1 MAENKTGRAVS
12 QDDWKRTQVRM
23 PQEQYESLMD
33 YAEKNNLSLNTAML
47 ELMDLGLKSKIE
59 GKSGRSIYFNDLNCV
74 EDYENEPLMDR
85 QVKCEQMISHFFYE
99 NPQYELINI
108 ETLNNGEK
116 IRYWYS
122 IPRSESIRD

>member
-47 ELMDLGLKSKIE
+47 ELMDLGFKSKVE
-59 GKSGRSIYFNDLNCV
+59 GKSGRSIYFNDINCV
-74 EDYENEPLMDR
+74 EDLKEMSLR
-85 QVKCEQMISHFFYE
+85 EQQEQATAMISDLFHR
-99 NPQYELINI
+99 NHQYQLINI
-108 ETLNNGEK
+108 ETLNDGMK

-122 IPRSESIRD
+122 IPRSESFRD

>member
-1 MAENKTGRAVS
+1 MTENKTGRAVS

-47 ELMDLGLKSKIE
+47 ELMDLGFKSKVK
-59 GKSGRSIYFNDLNCV
+59 GKSGRSIYFGEFSCT
-74 EDYENEPLMDR
+74 EDTRKVPLAK
-85 QVKCEQMISHFFYE
+85 QQEELTAMISDIFCR
-99 NPQYELINI
+99 NPQYQLINI
-108 ETLNNGEK
+108 ETLNDGKK

-122 IPRSESIRD
+122 IPRGESFRD

>member
-1 MAENKTGRAVS
+1 MSENKTGRAVS

-23 PQEQYESLMD
+23 PQEQYEALMS

-47 ELMDLGLKSKIE
+47 ELMDLGLKSKEE

-74 EDYENEPLMDR
+74 EDVRQIPLVKQQENLTA
-85 QVKCEQMISHFFYE
+85 KISQLFSE
-99 NPQYELINI
+99 NPQYQLINI

-122 IPRSESIRD
+122 IPRSESFRD

>member
-47 ELMDLGLKSKIE
+47 ELIDLGFKSKVE
-59 GKSGRSIYFNDLNCV
+59 GKSGRSIYFNDVNCI
-74 EDYENEPLMDR
+74 EDYPKEPLHER
-85 QVKCEQMISHFFYE
+85 TARVEQMISRIFYD
-99 NPQYELINI
+99 NPEYQLINI
-108 ETLNNGEK
+108 ETLNDGKK

-122 IPRSESIRD
+122 IPRGESFRD

>member
-1 MAENKTGRAVS
+1 MVENKTGRAVS

-23 PQEQYESLMD
+23 PQEQYEELMS

-47 ELMDLGLKSKIE
+47 ELMDLGLKSKNE

-74 EDYENEPLMDR
+74 EDTRKVPLAK
-85 QVKCEQMISHFFYE
+85 QQEEVTAMISDLFYRHS
-99 NPQYELINI
+99 QYQLINI
-108 ETLNNGEK
+108 ETLNEGKK

-122 IPRSESIRD
+122 IPRRESFRD